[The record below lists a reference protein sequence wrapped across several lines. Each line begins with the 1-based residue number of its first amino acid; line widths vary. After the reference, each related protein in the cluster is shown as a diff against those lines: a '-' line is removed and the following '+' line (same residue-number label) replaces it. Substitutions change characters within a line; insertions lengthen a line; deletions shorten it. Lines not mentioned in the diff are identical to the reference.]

1 MSLVQVI
8 VLAVVQ
14 GLTEFLPISSTAHL
28 ILVPWLLGWR
38 DQGLTFDIALHAG
51 TLVAVLTYFAREWW
65 ALLTVTLGRLA
76 RGDWRLAPSRT
87 VGTGLAPTPTGQAGY
102 DSRLLLILAVSTIP
116 AGLAGLFLEDYA
128 ENLFRSPVLIA
139 MMLMAVAGLMWLAD
153 SRAQLVRRMES
164 IGFADGL
171 IIGAAQAMAVIP
183 GTSRAGI
190 TIAAGLF
197 RNLNREAA
205 ARFSF
210 LLATPVIGG
219 AALKKGYD
227 VWQAGWPA
235 GFSGF
240 DFAVG
245 IAVSAAV
252 GYGAIAFLLRYLQVR
267 TLKIFIAYRLALGVI
282 ILGVEL
288 LRSSP

>member
-1 MSLVQVI
+1 LSATELLQRIKADGVI
-8 VLAVVQ
+8 
-14 GLTEFLPISSTAHL
+14 
-28 ILVPWLLGWR
+28 
-38 DQGLTFDIALHAG
+38 
-51 TLVAVLTYFAREWW
+51 AR
-65 ALLTVTLGRLA
+65 AF
-76 RGDWRLAPSRT
+76 
-87 VGTGLAPTPTGQAGY
+87 
-102 DSRLLLILAVSTIP
+102 SRLLLILAVSTVP

-128 ENLFRSPVLIA
+128 ESLFRSPVLIA

-153 SRAQLVRRMES
+153 SRTQLERKLES
-164 IGFADGL
+164 IDFADGL
-171 IIGAAQAMAVIP
+171 IIGAAQALAVIP

-190 TIAAGLF
+190 TITAGLF

-219 AALKKGYD
+219 AALKKAYD
-227 VWQAGWPA
+227 LWQGGWPA
-235 GFSGF
+235 GISGF

-245 IAVSAAV
+245 MAVSAAV

>member
-1 MSLVQVI
+1 MTLLQII
-8 VLAVVQ
+8 VLAIVQ

-28 ILVPWLLGWR
+28 ILVPWLLGWQ

-51 TLVAVLTYFAREWW
+51 TLLAVLTYFAREWW
-65 ALLTVTLGRLA
+65 TLVTVTLGRLA
-76 RGDWRLAPSRT
+76 RGDWRL
-87 VGTGLAPTPTGQAGY
+87 TGDGGAITAGPLAGY
-102 DSRLLLILAVSTIP
+102 DSRLLVILAVSTIP
-116 AGLAGLFLEDYA
+116 AGLAGFFLEDYA
-128 ENLFRSPVLIA
+128 ESLFRSPVLIA

-153 SRAQLVRRMES
+153 SRAQLERRLES

-171 IIGAAQAMAVIP
+171 IIGAAQALAVIP

-190 TIAAGLF
+190 TITAGLF

-219 AALKKGYD
+219 AALKKAYD
-227 VWQAGWPA
+227 VWQGGWPA
-235 GFSGF
+235 GFSGV
-240 DFAVG
+240 DFALG

>member
-1 MSLVQVI
+1 MTLLQVI
-8 VLAVVQ
+8 VLAIVQ

-28 ILVPWLLGWR
+28 ILVPWLLGWQ

-51 TLVAVLTYFAREWW
+51 TLLAVLTYFAREWW
-65 ALLTVTLGRLA
+65 TLMTVTLGRLA
-76 RGDWRLAPSRT
+76 RGDWKLAGGSAGAIAEGP
-87 VGTGLAPTPTGQAGY
+87 LKGY
-102 DSRLLLILAVSTIP
+102 DSRLLVILAVSTIP

-128 ENLFRSPVLIA
+128 ESLFRSPVLIA

-153 SRAQLVRRMES
+153 SRTQLERKLES
-164 IGFADGL
+164 IDFADGL
-171 IIGAAQAMAVIP
+171 IIGAAQALAVIP

-190 TIAAGLF
+190 TITAGLF
-197 RNLNREAA
+197 RNLSREAA

-227 VWQAGWPA
+227 LWQGGWPA
-235 GFSGF
+235 GFSAV
-240 DFAVG
+240 DFALG

-267 TLKIFIAYRLALGVI
+267 TLKIFVAYRLALGVI

>member
-1 MSLVQVI
+1 VSALQVI
-8 VLAVVQ
+8 VLAIVQ

-28 ILVPWLLGWR
+28 ILVPWLLGWQ

-51 TLVAVLTYFAREWW
+51 TLLAVLTYFAREWW
-65 ALLTVTLGRLA
+65 TLVTVTLGRLA
-76 RGDWRLAPSRT
+76 RGEWNLAGGSAGAIAEGP
-87 VGTGLAPTPTGQAGY
+87 LKGY
-102 DSRLLLILAVSTIP
+102 DSRLLVILAVSTIP
-116 AGLAGLFLEDYA
+116 AGLAGFFLEDYA
-128 ENLFRSPVLIA
+128 ESLFRSPVLIA

-153 SRAQLVRRMES
+153 SRAQLERKLES

-171 IIGAAQAMAVIP
+171 IIGAAQALAVIP

-190 TIAAGLF
+190 TITAGLF

-219 AALKKGYD
+219 AALKKAYD
-227 VWQAGWPA
+227 VWQGGWPA
-235 GFSGF
+235 GFSAV
-240 DFAVG
+240 DFALG

>member
-1 MSLVQVI
+1 MSLLQVI
-8 VLAVVQ
+8 VLAIVQ

-28 ILVPWLLGWR
+28 ILVPWLLGWQ

-51 TLVAVLTYFAREWW
+51 TLLAVLTYFAREWW
-65 ALLTVTLGRLA
+65 ALLTVTLERLA
-76 RGDWRLAPSRT
+76 RGDWRLA
-87 VGTGLAPTPTGQAGY
+87 GTGAIAEGPLAGY

-116 AGLAGLFLEDYA
+116 AGLAGLFLENHA
-128 ENLFRSPVLIA
+128 ESVFRSPVLIA
-139 MMLMAVAGLMWLAD
+139 LMLMAVAGLMWLAD
-153 SRAQLVRRMES
+153 SRAQLVRKLES

-171 IIGAAQAMAVIP
+171 VIGAAQAMAVIP

-190 TIAAGLF
+190 TITAGLF
-197 RNLNREAA
+197 RNLSREAA

-227 VWQAGWPA
+227 VWQGGWPA
-235 GFSGF
+235 GISGF

-252 GYGAIAFLLRYLQVR
+252 GSAMPQARRIN
-267 TLKIFIAYRLALGVI
+267 
-282 ILGVEL
+282 
-288 LRSSP
+288 SS

>member
-1 MSLVQVI
+1 VSALQVI
-8 VLAVVQ
+8 VLAIVQ

-28 ILVPWLLGWR
+28 ILVPWLLGWQ

-51 TLVAVLTYFAREWW
+51 TLLAVLTYFAREWW
-65 ALLTVTLGRLA
+65 TLVTVTLGRLA
-76 RGDWRLAPSRT
+76 RGDWKLAGGSAGAIAEGP
-87 VGTGLAPTPTGQAGY
+87 LKGY
-102 DSRLLLILAVSTIP
+102 DSRLLVILAVSTIP

-128 ENLFRSPVLIA
+128 ESLFRSPVLIA

-153 SRAQLVRRMES
+153 SRAQLERRLES

-171 IIGAAQAMAVIP
+171 IIGAAQALAVIP

-190 TIAAGLF
+190 TITAGLF

-219 AALKKGYD
+219 AALKKAYD
-227 VWQAGWPA
+227 VWQGGWPA
-235 GFSGF
+235 GFSGV
-240 DFAVG
+240 DFALG

-267 TLKIFIAYRLALGVI
+267 TLKIFVAYRLALGVI